1 MNGHD
6 NRQVYD
12 KVKSNIKRL
21 GNYIFTDYEIEV
33 KAKERAKICASGP
46 MAKKGTY
53 PQLMK
58 DYTLKDVE
66 GMVCGVCGCPLS
78 TLLRQD
84 EKGCELNKWE

>member
-1 MNGHD
+1 M
-6 NRQVYD
+6 
-12 KVKSNIKRL
+12 IKL
-21 GNYIFTDYEIEV
+21 KAILKGWENYIFTDPEIEA
-33 KAKERAKICASGP
+33 KAKERAKICANCP
-46 MAKKGTY
+46 MAKNGTY

-84 EKGCELNKWE
+84 EKKCELNKWE

>member
-1 MNGHD
+1 M
-6 NRQVYD
+6 
-12 KVKSNIKRL
+12 IKL
-21 GNYIFTDYEIEV
+21 KAILKGWENYIFTDPEV
-33 KAKERAKICASGP
+33 EAKAKERANICAGCP

-78 TLLRQD
+78 TFLRQD
-84 EKGCELNKWE
+84 EKKCELNKWE

>member
-1 MNGHD
+1 M
-6 NRQVYD
+6 
-12 KVKSNIKRL
+12 IKL
-21 GNYIFTDYEIEV
+21 KAILKGWENYIFTDPEV
-33 KAKERAKICASGP
+33 EAKAKERAKICANCP

-84 EKGCELNKWE
+84 EKKCELNKWE

>member
-1 MNGHD
+1 M
-6 NRQVYD
+6 
-12 KVKSNIKRL
+12 IKL
-21 GNYIFTDYEIEV
+21 KAILKGWENYIFPDPEIEA
-33 KAKERAKICASGP
+33 KAKERAKICASCP

>member
-1 MNGHD
+1 M
-6 NRQVYD
+6 
-12 KVKSNIKRL
+12 IKIKAIL
-21 GNYIFTDYEIEV
+21 KGWENYIFTDPEIEA
-33 KAKERAKICASGP
+33 KAKERAKICANCP
-46 MAKKGTY
+46 MAKNGTY

-84 EKGCELNKWE
+84 EKKCELNKWE

>member
-1 MNGHD
+1 M
-6 NRQVYD
+6 
-12 KVKSNIKRL
+12 IKL
-21 GNYIFTDYEIEV
+21 KAILKGWENYIFTDPEIEE
-33 KAKERAKICASGP
+33 KAKERAKICAGCP

>member
-1 MNGHD
+1 M
-6 NRQVYD
+6 
-12 KVKSNIKRL
+12 IKL
-21 GNYIFTDYEIEV
+21 KAILKGWENYIFTCSAVEA
-33 KAKERAKICASGP
+33 KAKERAKICAGCP

-66 GMVCGVCGCPLS
+66 GVCGCPLS

-84 EKGCELNKWE
+84 EKKCELNKWE

>member
-1 MNGHD
+1 M
-6 NRQVYD
+6 
-12 KVKSNIKRL
+12 IKL
-21 GNYIFTDYEIEV
+21 KAILKGWENYIFTDSSVEA
-33 KAKERAKICASGP
+33 KAKERAKICAGCP

-84 EKGCELNKWE
+84 EKKCELNKWE